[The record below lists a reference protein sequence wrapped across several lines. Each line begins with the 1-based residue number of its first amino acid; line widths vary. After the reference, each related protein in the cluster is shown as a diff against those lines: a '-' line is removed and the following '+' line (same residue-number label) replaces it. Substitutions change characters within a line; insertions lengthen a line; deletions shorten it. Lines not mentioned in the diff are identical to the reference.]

1 MNKSN
6 PSLIPLQ
13 RASLCLDC
21 EVITP
26 AQKSCLACGSA
37 ALLNVA
43 RALSR
48 PQCAGIAGL
57 SNPAIASMPRRHY
70 QQGTNFMHSTL
81 DAASGGRVSS
91 LCPIEEANR

>member
-48 PQCAGIAGL
+48 PQYAGIAGL
-57 SNPAIASMPRRHY
+57 SNPAISGVAPKAL
-70 QQGTNFMHSTL
+70 STGHELHAQHL
-81 DAASGGRVSS
+81 DGASGRKS
-91 LCPIEEANR
+91 E

>member
-1 MNKSN
+1 MNKPN

-43 RALSR
+43 RALSG
-48 PQCAGIAGL
+48 PQYAGIGGF
-57 SNPAIASMPRRHY
+57 SDRAIAGVPRRHY
-70 QQGTNFMHSTL
+70 QQGTDFMHST
-81 DAASGGRVSS
+81 
-91 LCPIEEANR
+91 

>member
-43 RALSR
+43 RALSG
-48 PQCAGIAGL
+48 PQYAGIAGL
-57 SNPAIASMPRRHY
+57 GNPAITGVPRRHY
-70 QQGTNFMHSTL
+70 QQSTNFIHST
-81 DAASGGRVSS
+81 
-91 LCPIEEANR
+91 

>member
-1 MNKSN
+1 MNKPN

-43 RALSR
+43 RALSGS
-48 PQCAGIAGL
+48 QYTGIAGL
-57 SNPAIASMPRRHY
+57 SNPAIAGVPRRHH
-70 QQGTNFMHSTL
+70 QQGTNFMHST
-81 DAASGGRVSS
+81 
-91 LCPIEEANR
+91 

>member
-1 MNKSN
+1 MNKLN

-26 AQKSCLACGSA
+26 AQKSCLACGSV

-43 RALSR
+43 RALSG
-48 PQCAGIAGL
+48 PQYAGIAGL
-57 SNPAIASMPRRHY
+57 SNPAITAVPRRNY
-70 QQGTNFMHSTL
+70 QQGRNFMHST
-81 DAASGGRVSS
+81 
-91 LCPIEEANR
+91 